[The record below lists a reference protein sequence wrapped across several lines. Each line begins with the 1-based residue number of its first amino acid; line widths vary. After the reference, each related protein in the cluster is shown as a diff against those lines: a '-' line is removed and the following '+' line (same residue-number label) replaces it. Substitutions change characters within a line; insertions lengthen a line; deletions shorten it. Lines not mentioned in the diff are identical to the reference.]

1 MNRKRT
7 VHKLST
13 IIDLLNHDTAN
24 LSGKNSVRIRYD
36 YDGLKNSQEFTVLNK
51 DISRESADRIIIWLK
66 DNVKS
71 EDIIYGLE
79 ANSLDVRNFDYNN
92 SNI

>member
-24 LSGKNSVRIRYD
+24 LTGKHSVRIRYD

-79 ANSLDVRNFDYNN
+79 TNSLDVRNFDYHN